1 MGTVMNG
8 NVWAGA
14 CVNGKVV
21 SGLAKNGIVFYRKP
35 VSTYKRR
42 IIVGDSLGGKDIYND
57 FPTGYYST
65 FPTGTNS
72 FTTLVESNGAPLI
85 YENVINSPQNIEIS
99 SDEMVS
105 GYSPYYYVDGEE
117 TISEKMTIDDYDTFD
132 VTNITDNSSYRHLFI
147 EDENIRPLKVGD
159 IITDN
164 TVFYFT
170 FPDDFHVDIQSMTD
184 ENRDKNFIELDDGS
198 DYVLAYV
205 VDEYRVD
212 FFTNNFSAQ
221 DYGVCYA
228 YDRNTGIRIN
238 SSSKLAKDIT
248 DPWGNPFTGTVT
260 MVDKNNE
267 AYQHI
272 LVDATTLGA

>member
-21 SGLAKNGIVFYRKP
+21 SGLAKNGVVFYRKP

-85 YENVINSPQNIEIS
+85 YENVINSPQDIEIS

-105 GYSPYYYVDGEE
+105 GYSPYHYVDGEE
-117 TISEKMTIDDYDTFD
+117 TISEKMTIDDYDTFE
-132 VTNITDNSSYRHLFI
+132 VTNITENASYRHLFI

-159 IITDN
+159 KIVPGTK
-164 TVFYFT
+164 F
-170 FPDDFHVDIQSMTD
+170 
-184 ENRDKNFIELDDGS
+184 
-198 DYVLAYV
+198 
-205 VDEYRVD
+205 
-212 FFTNNFSAQ
+212 
-221 DYGVCYA
+221 YGVVP
-228 YDRNTGIRIN
+228 DLSLI
-238 SSSKLAKDIT
+238 
-248 DPWGNPFTGTVT
+248 
-260 MVDKNNE
+260 
-267 AYQHI
+267 HI
-272 LVDATTLGA
+272 